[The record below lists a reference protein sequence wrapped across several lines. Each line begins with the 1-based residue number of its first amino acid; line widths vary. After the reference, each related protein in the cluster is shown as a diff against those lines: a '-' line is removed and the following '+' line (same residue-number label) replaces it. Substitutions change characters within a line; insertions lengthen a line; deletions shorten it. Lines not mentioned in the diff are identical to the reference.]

1 MAGSLALYQIVLILF
16 GITLTLF
23 WIWMLT
29 DAVGN
34 GNLTT
39 RERRF
44 WVILI
49 VLTHALGAL
58 SYLFNRPRPG
68 TGGRLAR
75 ESYRGYTHP

>member
-1 MAGSLALYQIVLILF
+1 MLGSLALSEIVVILF
-16 GITLTLF
+16 GITLSLF
-23 WIWMLT
+23 WVWMLG
-29 DAVGN
+29 DAIHN

-44 WVILI
+44 WVVLI
-49 VLTHALGAL
+49 ALTHFLGAL

-75 ESYRGYTHP
+75 ESRPMSY